1 MIGSTKTWRMLE
13 NYFQHGVF
21 ILTRV
26 SDQIRFH
33 LNMLWVNL
41 FIYFM
46 IISTLQFSKLEEQI
60 LLAWLMWKL
69 QVVVVGYCNLVLG
82 MLSKKWPPS

>member
-1 MIGSTKTWRMLE
+1 MVSLLKLEGYFIPIVGIMIGSTKTWRMLE

-21 ILTRV
+21 VLTRV

-41 FIYFM
+41 FF
-46 IISTLQFSKLEEQI
+46 LFHDHLNPPI
-60 LLAWLMWKL
+60 L
-69 QVVVVGYCNLVLG
+69 
-82 MLSKKWPPS
+82 